1 VIVDPSHAVGKR
13 DLVAPMALAAVA
25 AGADA
30 VMIDVHAD
38 PEQAL
43 VDGPQALVPDE
54 MAALGE
60 QIARVAEAVRRP
72 LNR

>member
-1 VIVDPSHAVGKR
+1 VGMH
-13 DLVAPMALAAVA
+13 DLVAPLALAAVA

-30 VMIDVHAD
+30 VMIDVHAE

-43 VDGPQALVPDE
+43 VDGPQALLPEE
-54 MAALGE
+54 MLALGE
-60 QIARVAEAVRRP
+60 QIARVAEAVGRP